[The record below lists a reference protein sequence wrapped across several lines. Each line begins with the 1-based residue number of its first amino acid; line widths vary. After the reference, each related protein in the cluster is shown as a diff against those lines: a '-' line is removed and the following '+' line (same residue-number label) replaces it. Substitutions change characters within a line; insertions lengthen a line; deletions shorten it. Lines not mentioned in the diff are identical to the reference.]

1 MRSRKCLTRLLHP
14 LCAPVLAAY
23 PMGMKFQHITK
34 QLILICTLS
43 VLAAPAIALQEDPKP
58 LESVWVSMR
67 AMVPKPVP
75 EPHADGA
82 VGGDAMGF
90 GLVIADSSKPM
101 NRKAVQWDEPNVDN
115 AISIAF
121 DVHNPQPEALEPDEN
136 GRVMG
141 WFDEFGNWYDRPQ
154 REVSVHANGR
164 ERINVRSPVE
174 FRTGEWFDVMVNI
187 RYELGGANIIV
198 MIDGQSV
205 IDQMIWDVRPMPV
218 RVMGGAIGSTISV
231 EQPKIVSSTE
241 LESPLPEPVRVS
253 VFDDEFLA
261 NAAWLKSPVSFD
273 EIPDQVG
280 RVVATI
286 TLSEPE
292 VGYDHW
298 DKKGTIG
305 LRFPSTVDDEGNEVK
320 GERFEVFRFITP
332 FRRGWTWHM
341 DVTDLLPLFQNQ
353 REFDA
358 HIGTYMKGWLVSY
371 HMDFYPGTPER
382 EPMQVVNLWNGNA
395 DIGDTDKPVEDFYV
409 DREIDVPDGA
419 THARV
424 RATVTGHGMF
434 PNSKNAGEFMPIWR
448 TLTVSSGTN
457 QGDVLGHDFIEQSER
472 NHLWKTD
479 VYLNPCR
486 PQGGTWKFD
495 RSGWSPGDKVEPWIV
510 DVQPEF
516 VFGETLTIEYDL
528 DEYINEG
535 KGETWAPHHW
545 TDAVVVFYK

>member
-1 MRSRKCLTRLLHP
+1 MNTTINNTIMHMARLLAVCSF
-14 LCAPVLAAY
+14 LCAATPTVAMQIYY
-23 PMGMKFQHITK
+23 PEQQTK
-34 QLILICTLS
+34 AESFDGLETL
-43 VLAAPAIALQEDPKP
+43 
-58 LESVWVSMR
+58 WVSMR
-67 AMVPKPVP
+67 AKVP
-75 EPHADGA
+75 EPSDLGEAR
-82 VGGDAMGF
+82 GF
-90 GLVIADSSKPM
+90 GILFFNASELRNSPI
-101 NRKAVQWDEPNVDN
+101 QWDEPNVDKG
-115 AISIAF
+115 IGIGF

-164 ERINVRSPVE
+164 ERINILSPVE
-174 FRTGEWFDVMVNI
+174 FRTGEWVDIMVQL
-187 RYELGGANIIV
+187 RFVLGGAQVVV
-198 MIDGQSV
+198 MIDGTTV
-205 IDQMIWDVRPMPV
+205 IDQMIWDVEPMHRMRNIDV
-218 RVMGGAIGSTISV
+218 WTSV
-231 EQPKIVSSTE
+231 NGDEIQITQAKIVHYKEMEHT
-241 LESPLPEPVRVS
+241 LPEPVRVP
-253 VFDDEFLA
+253 VFDEALLT
-261 NAAWLKSPVSFD
+261 NAAWLKSEVDFSG
-273 EIPDQVG
+273 IPKQVG
-280 RVVATI
+280 RVIATL

-305 LRFPSTVDDEGNEVK
+305 LRLPSTVDDEGNQIK

-341 DVTDLLPLFQNQ
+341 DVTDLLPLFKNQ

-409 DREIDVPDGA
+409 DREIEVPEGT
-419 THARV
+419 THVRV

-448 TLTVSSGTN
+448 TLTISSGDN
-457 QGDVLGHDFIEQSER
+457 EGDVLGHDFIAQSER

-516 VFGETLTIEYDL
+516 VFGETLTVEYDL